1 MQSKELITDL
11 NLLYKRIR
19 WASPI
24 VLSLISLWTV
34 QKNHKLK
41 LQKDNILS
49 KILMK
54 TGSFQGKI

>member
-11 NLLYKRIR
+11 NLLYKKIP

>member
-11 NLLYKRIR
+11 NLLYKKIR
-19 WASPI
+19 WASLI